1 MFKKLHYK
9 VRGLPTPL
17 AGLALGIA
25 SLGWCLENAL
35 PLAGW
40 GQTTGAVIGLVMIGF
55 LVLRFTAHHD
65 TLWADLKHPVVGS
78 IVPTFAMCLMV
89 VSKTAG
95 HWMPEAGVVLWCAAV
110 LLHLAALGIFV
121 VNRLQ
126 EPRLELMV
134 PSWFVPPIGIVVADV
149 TFPEV
154 AVLLPFA
161 KVLFWMGAAAY
172 AVLLP
177 LMIYR
182 LFFLPEVPNGAKPT
196 IAILAAPASLLL
208 AGYLTVEKDPSLLL
222 VALLFGIAIL
232 MTVVI
237 YFAFWRLLRLQ
248 FSPGYAAFTFPMA
261 IGATALYKLSN
272 LGTDGHLRHLAHDPH
287 SHLGTT
293 SKLAITAFF
302 ALAGASHFA
311 FLDMTDLFE
320 RAFIV
325 GTLPSRALRE
335 LCLLVLLL
343 ALARDVIERRA
354 RTRAQEDG
362 AVRREARSSRSSR
375 RASWP
380 SRHLLRHHLRPR
392 TRSPSLH
399 GRADDRGRQ
408 DLPPELEGFE
418 VARSRTCTPRTSS
431 PPPARRSRGEG
442 RQ

>member
-161 KVLFWMGAAAY
+161 KILFWMGAAAY

-272 LGTDGHLRHLAHDPH
+272 LVAGFPGALHYAHQIRFLAHVEVTVAAVVI
-287 SHLGTT
+287 LYV
-293 SKLAITAFF
+293 A
-302 ALAGASHFA
+302 ALYAKNLRGMLPNMKVVRKGS
-311 FLDMTDLFE
+311 FL
-320 RAFIV
+320 RIAPSCPRI
-325 GTLPSRALRE
+325 LPSHAKSSDSQIFPFVWMTRLCSRSLLSLSPFSALPLSPFRPPT
-335 LCLLVLLL
+335 LRCT
-343 ALARDVIERRA
+343 ARL
-354 RTRAQEDG
+354 TRAS
-362 AVRREARSSRSSR
+362 SSRPMKLPK
-375 RASWP
+375 AT
-380 SRHLLRHHLRPR
+380 RP
-392 TRSPSLH
+392 
-399 GRADDRGRQ
+399 
-408 DLPPELEGFE
+408 
-418 VARSRTCTPRTSS
+418 
-431 PPPARRSRGEG
+431 
-442 RQ
+442 

>member
-161 KVLFWMGAAAY
+161 KILFWMGAAAY

-196 IAILAAPASLLL
+196 IAILAAPA
-208 AGYLTVEKDPSLLL
+208 
-222 VALLFGIAIL
+222 
-232 MTVVI
+232 
-237 YFAFWRLLRLQ
+237 RLQ

-272 LGTDGHLRHLAHDPH
+272 LVAGFPGALHYAHQIRFLAHVEVTVAAVVILYVAALYAKNLRGMLP
-287 SHLGTT
+287 
-293 SKLAITAFF
+293 KL
-302 ALAGASHFA
+302 
-311 FLDMTDLFE
+311 
-320 RAFIV
+320 
-325 GTLPSRALRE
+325 
-335 LCLLVLLL
+335 
-343 ALARDVIERRA
+343 
-354 RTRAQEDG
+354 
-362 AVRREARSSRSSR
+362 
-375 RASWP
+375 
-380 SRHLLRHHLRPR
+380 
-392 TRSPSLH
+392 
-399 GRADDRGRQ
+399 
-408 DLPPELEGFE
+408 
-418 VARSRTCTPRTSS
+418 
-431 PPPARRSRGEG
+431 PAAA
-442 RQ
+442 

>member
-110 LLHLAALGIFV
+110 LLHLAALGI
-121 VNRLQ
+121 
-126 EPRLELMV
+126 
-134 PSWFVPPIGIVVADV
+134 VVADV

-161 KVLFWMGAAAY
+161 KILFWMGAAAY

-272 LGTDGHLRHLAHDPH
+272 LVAGFPGALHYAHQIRFLAHVEVTVAAVVILYVAALYAKNLRGMLP
-287 SHLGTT
+287 
-293 SKLAITAFF
+293 KL
-302 ALAGASHFA
+302 
-311 FLDMTDLFE
+311 
-320 RAFIV
+320 
-325 GTLPSRALRE
+325 
-335 LCLLVLLL
+335 
-343 ALARDVIERRA
+343 
-354 RTRAQEDG
+354 
-362 AVRREARSSRSSR
+362 
-375 RASWP
+375 
-380 SRHLLRHHLRPR
+380 
-392 TRSPSLH
+392 
-399 GRADDRGRQ
+399 
-408 DLPPELEGFE
+408 
-418 VARSRTCTPRTSS
+418 
-431 PPPARRSRGEG
+431 PAAA
-442 RQ
+442 

>member
-40 GQTTGAVIGLVMIGF
+40 GQTTGAVIGLVMLGF

-89 VSKTAG
+89 ISKTAG

-161 KVLFWMGAAAY
+161 KILFWMGAAAY

-272 LGTDGHLRHLAHDPH
+272 LVAGFPGALHYAHQIRFLAHVEVTVAAVVILYVAALYAKNLRGMLP
-287 SHLGTT
+287 
-293 SKLAITAFF
+293 KL
-302 ALAGASHFA
+302 
-311 FLDMTDLFE
+311 
-320 RAFIV
+320 
-325 GTLPSRALRE
+325 
-335 LCLLVLLL
+335 
-343 ALARDVIERRA
+343 
-354 RTRAQEDG
+354 
-362 AVRREARSSRSSR
+362 
-375 RASWP
+375 
-380 SRHLLRHHLRPR
+380 
-392 TRSPSLH
+392 
-399 GRADDRGRQ
+399 
-408 DLPPELEGFE
+408 
-418 VARSRTCTPRTSS
+418 
-431 PPPARRSRGEG
+431 PAAA
-442 RQ
+442 

>member
-95 HWMPEAGVVLWCAAV
+95 HWMPEAGVVLWCATELDQLANLGAGVHGALQDAPQVRFVRSGEGRGAGVVLWCAAV

-121 VNRLQ
+121 VTRLQ

-161 KVLFWMGAAAY
+161 KILFWMGAAAY

-272 LGTDGHLRHLAHDPH
+272 LVAGFPGALHYAHQIRFLAHVEVTVAAVVI
-287 SHLGTT
+287 LYV
-293 SKLAITAFF
+293 A
-302 ALAGASHFA
+302 ALYAKN
-311 FLDMTDLFE
+311 
-320 RAFIV
+320 
-325 GTLPSRALRE
+325 
-335 LCLLVLLL
+335 
-343 ALARDVIERRA
+343 
-354 RTRAQEDG
+354 
-362 AVRREARSSRSSR
+362 
-375 RASWP
+375 
-380 SRHLLRHHLRPR
+380 
-392 TRSPSLH
+392 LH
-399 GRADDRGRQ
+399 GM
-408 DLPPELEGFE
+408 LPKL
-418 VARSRTCTPRTSS
+418 
-431 PPPARRSRGEG
+431 PAAA
-442 RQ
+442 

>member
-1 MFKKLHYK
+1 MSKFKPHIALLVCNILWAMDYPFYNIVLPEYVHPMAMVSGSLIATALLSLIPLAWEKSEKVARTDIRRLIGAALLIGVLRKVFIMYGLSMTSPIDGSIIDTIVPLLVLVVSVLLGMDRFTKLK
-9 VRGLPTPL
+9 V

-161 KVLFWMGAAAY
+161 KILFWMGAAAY

-272 LGTDGHLRHLAHDPH
+272 LVAGFPGALHYAHQIRFLAHVEVTVAAVVILYVAALYAKNLRGMLP
-287 SHLGTT
+287 
-293 SKLAITAFF
+293 KL
-302 ALAGASHFA
+302 
-311 FLDMTDLFE
+311 
-320 RAFIV
+320 
-325 GTLPSRALRE
+325 
-335 LCLLVLLL
+335 
-343 ALARDVIERRA
+343 
-354 RTRAQEDG
+354 
-362 AVRREARSSRSSR
+362 
-375 RASWP
+375 
-380 SRHLLRHHLRPR
+380 
-392 TRSPSLH
+392 
-399 GRADDRGRQ
+399 
-408 DLPPELEGFE
+408 
-418 VARSRTCTPRTSS
+418 
-431 PPPARRSRGEG
+431 PAAA
-442 RQ
+442 

>member
-161 KVLFWMGAAAY
+161 KILFWMGAAAY

-208 AGYLTVEKDPSLLL
+208 AGYLTVEKAPPLSTATLPP
-222 VALLFGIAIL
+222 
-232 MTVVI
+232 
-237 YFAFWRLLRLQ
+237 LLR
-248 FSPGYAAFTFPMA
+248 AASAP
-261 IGATALYKLSN
+261 
-272 LGTDGHLRHLAHDPH
+272 
-287 SHLGTT
+287 
-293 SKLAITAFF
+293 
-302 ALAGASHFA
+302 
-311 FLDMTDLFE
+311 
-320 RAFIV
+320 
-325 GTLPSRALRE
+325 
-335 LCLLVLLL
+335 
-343 ALARDVIERRA
+343 
-354 RTRAQEDG
+354 
-362 AVRREARSSRSSR
+362 
-375 RASWP
+375 
-380 SRHLLRHHLRPR
+380 
-392 TRSPSLH
+392 
-399 GRADDRGRQ
+399 
-408 DLPPELEGFE
+408 
-418 VARSRTCTPRTSS
+418 
-431 PPPARRSRGEG
+431 
-442 RQ
+442 